1 MLFNQER
8 RCFNQ
13 KKIRFNQDFG
23 CRLTFSSKIFIR
35 PLAFFNFMKINKLH
49 IMKQQNTLSWPQR
62 ILLMV
67 GSVLLLWSSYRLSY
81 HAFQQILEVF
91 TGKHQLIDQ
100 LFTSVG
106 MIVVLALALLL
117 ALAAYLINAFIWGLP
132 VPFPA
137 NEAIDDS
144 PEDADSLQIQIG
156 ARNTYL
162 LLLAALGSYYMLFL
176 QQSQHVDFYW
186 VLCFPVFILLVNWQ
200 SARRQVYAVLAIL
213 GIMGF
218 ICLIKLNTLYNA
230 NLLSTVPLFIS
241 ASLLSYALIGLWVY
255 YHVKRVAEDKSLL
268 EYRLLLTFLLGTLCI
283 IYFHSML
290 SIINC
295 RYDPRKD
302 TVSYPAIVMQKC
314 PPYGDYTL
322 SISYYKDKAYHGM
335 LLPVSAKAYHAIKE
349 GDTLTLR
356 LHPGLF
362 GWPWYH
368 DGLGMRQAV
377 KKQTT
382 QKP

>member
-1 MLFNQER
+1 M
-8 RCFNQ
+8 
-13 KKIRFNQDFG
+13 
-23 CRLTFSSKIFIR
+23 T
-35 PLAFFNFMKINKLH
+35 INTLH
-49 IMKQQNTLSWPQR
+49 IMKQQNTLPWPQR

-67 GSVLLLWSSYRLSY
+67 GSVLLLWSSYRLFHQAY
-81 HAFQQILEVF
+81 QQILDVF
-91 TGKHQLIDQ
+91 KGEDQLIDQ
-100 LFTSVG
+100 LFTSIG
-106 MIVVLALALLL
+106 TIVVLALALLL
-117 ALAAYLINAFIWGLP
+117 AGVAYLINAFLWDLP
-132 VPFPA
+132 VPLLA
-137 NEAIDDS
+137 NKVS
-144 PEDADSLQIQIG
+144 EDLLEDTDPLSIQIG
-156 ARNTYL
+156 ARNSYL
-162 LLLAALGSYYMLFL
+162 LLLAALGSYYVLFL
-176 QQSQHVDFYW
+176 QQSQHIDFYW

-255 YHVKRVAEDKSLL
+255 YHVKRVTEDKSLL

-295 RYDPRKD
+295 RYDTRKD
-302 TVSYPAIVMQKC
+302 TVSYPAIVRQKC

-377 KKQTT
+377 KKQTQQT
-382 QKP
+382 QQ